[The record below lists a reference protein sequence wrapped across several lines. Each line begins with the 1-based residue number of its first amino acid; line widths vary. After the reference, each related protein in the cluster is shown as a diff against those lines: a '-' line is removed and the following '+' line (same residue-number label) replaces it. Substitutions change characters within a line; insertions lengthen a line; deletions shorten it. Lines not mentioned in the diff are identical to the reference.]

1 MPCPS
6 FVVTISRLV
15 SVRVSI
21 HSALER
27 HGQKAQLFVLRFKRG
42 CRERPRGEE
51 PGRTASS
58 APHGGQGKLFVSP
71 PSCKLTVDGD

>member
-15 SVRVSI
+15 SVCVSI

-27 HGQKAQLFVLRFKRG
+27 HGQKAQLFVLRFNRG

-51 PGRTASS
+51 PGRTARCMEAKEDGLSHH
-58 APHGGQGKLFVSP
+58 PLVS
-71 PSCKLTVDGD
+71 